1 MQHAL
6 QLHQANFV
14 LLQMGFRVPSLPPIL
29 QPLCSSSSSSTS
41 SRFSSDPYREE
52 QVEIWRRRD
61 EEEVDCAVCLSQI
74 GEGDELRVLRC
85 EHAFH
90 RLCLNQ
96 WVGLRNYN
104 CPLFRDF
111 LGSGNMVVNGVKF
124 LAFSGDSERDN
135 WWLRFFI
142 LLCSMLFNY
151 IKLTSS
157 YFKWVLEF
165 PLYQHFAAFV
175 FIIII
180 IIINLFKSFIRS
192 LQKKNKWSQEIWR
205 RRDEEE
211 VDCAACLSK
220 ID

>member
-74 GEGDELRVLRC
+74 GEGDELRVL
-85 EHAFH
+85 
-90 RLCLNQ
+90 
-96 WVGLRNYN
+96 
-104 CPLFRDF
+104 RDF